1 LVVNEVVVGP
11 FKEEEER
18 TGITSDVIKVQDED
32 PDTPNH
38 RRGKRVRRDAGD
50 CNCCERVDCLVHVK
64 GEFKS
69 KDPVLQ
75 PQAPH
80 F

>member
-1 LVVNEVVVGP
+1 LVVNVVVVVP

-18 TGITSDVIKVQDED
+18 AGITSDVVKVQDED
-32 PDTPNH
+32 EDTSNYL
-38 RRGKRVRRDAGD
+38 RGKRVRRDAGD